1 MGEMTDDWTAEEEHL
16 ASLEVPPWDAS
27 TIPAMPT
34 EGLLAAHK
42 ALIKVALARADG
54 ERRGLYGRDGLNTP
68 LTEAADAYRRID
80 PTGSTLARQAA
91 IGAAVERLIDYA
103 PDLVARMVYEQRE
116 WHVQYIHYQDV
127 TDGRGPTLL
136 AAIDAALGTKP

>member
-1 MGEMTDDWTAEEEHL
+1 MTPEEMLAEVEYDWMYYFEHGHFSDCSMLDPEAEARECSCSAER
-16 ASLEVPPWDAS
+16 AMEA
-27 TIPAMPT
+27 IPS
-34 EGLLAAHK
+34 
-42 ALIKVALARADG
+42 D
-54 ERRGLYGRDGLNTP
+54 
-68 LTEAADAYRRID
+68 
-80 PTGSTLARQAA
+80 LARQAA

-116 WHVQYIHYQDV
+116 WHVQHIHYQDV